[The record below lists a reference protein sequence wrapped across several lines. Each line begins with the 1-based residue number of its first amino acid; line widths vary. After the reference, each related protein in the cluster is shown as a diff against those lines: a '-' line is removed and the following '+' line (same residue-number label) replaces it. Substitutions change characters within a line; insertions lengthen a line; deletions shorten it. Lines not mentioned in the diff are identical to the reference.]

1 MKWKRTTP
9 GQILR
14 RDKVGTSCLDS
25 ANKSNHPLIVVTSQY
40 RGYQNGWSGQ
50 IGETQVFTKKKKNE
64 KIETLLFPAKN
75 QVINHARATRASDA
89 KKELHGAGSDLNKNT
104 TTGGEIKRT
113 GGLDRPSAE
122 LMTNST
128 ACTYVVAADSTDLA
142 ASGVS
147 TKTLESN
154 PAEERRC
161 QRRRFIYFPK
171 CFLAGGHQQLASM

>member
-1 MKWKRTTP
+1 MGGVAKLAKHKSSKIRENRN
-9 GQILR
+9 IIIYS
-14 RDKVGTSCLDS
+14 K
-25 ANKSNHPLIVVTSQY
+25 NK
-40 RGYQNGWSGQ
+40 
-50 IGETQVFTKKKKNE
+50 
-64 KIETLLFPAKN
+64 
-75 QVINHARATRASDA
+75 VINHVRPTRASDA

-104 TTGGEIKRT
+104 TTGRNKRT

-128 ACTYVVAADSTDLA
+128 ACTYVVAADSTDA

-161 QRRRFIYFPK
+161 QQRRFIYFQEEK
-171 CFLAGGHQQLASM
+171 CFSWWPSAARIDVGIINLHPQRGHFEPKE

>member
-1 MKWKRTTP
+1 MAHNLFINLCDHAIKQSYNKRT
-9 GQILR
+9 
-14 RDKVGTSCLDS
+14 
-25 ANKSNHPLIVVTSQY
+25 NK
-40 RGYQNGWSGQ
+40 
-50 IGETQVFTKKKKNE
+50 
-64 KIETLLFPAKN
+64 
-75 QVINHARATRASDA
+75 
-89 KKELHGAGSDLNKNT
+89 DLNKNT